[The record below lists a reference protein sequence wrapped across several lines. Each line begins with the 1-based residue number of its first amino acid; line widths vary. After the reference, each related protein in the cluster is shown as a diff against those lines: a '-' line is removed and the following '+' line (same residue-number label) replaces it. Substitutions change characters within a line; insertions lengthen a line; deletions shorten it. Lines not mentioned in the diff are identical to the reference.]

1 VLDSGADTTDEVRA
15 SPGFLGYAL
24 AVATAHVVLSVE
36 WGLISA
42 FDSDPHWG
50 FVDTALL
57 VLFVGLLPAAVIGSA
72 GAAIVHLATRRASS
86 QWPAVALAALLGL
99 LAGLLVWPDDLALAA
114 LLALAAALGRLAV
127 FPLQRRRV
135 TRVRQ

>member
-1 VLDSGADTTDEVRA
+1 VLDTGADTPHQVNA

-24 AVATAHVVLSVE
+24 AVAIAHVVLAV
-36 WGLISA
+36 GLGLVSA
-42 FDSDPHWG
+42 SAPYWG
-50 FVDTALL
+50 FAETALL
-57 VLFVGLLPAAVIGSA
+57 VFFVGLLPAAVIGSV

-86 QWPAVALAALLGL
+86 QWPAVALAGLLGL

-127 FPLQRRRV
+127 CPLQRRRM
-135 TRVRQ
+135 TRLEQ